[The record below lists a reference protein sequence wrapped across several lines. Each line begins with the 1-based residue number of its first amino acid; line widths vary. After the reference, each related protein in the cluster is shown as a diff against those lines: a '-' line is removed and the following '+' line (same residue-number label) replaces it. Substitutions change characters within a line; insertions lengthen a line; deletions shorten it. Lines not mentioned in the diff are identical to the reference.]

1 MRATRMR
8 PRTPSSFRPLR
19 LKARDVMTPFP
30 ETVRQGASVQEAAAR
45 MRAFD
50 LGCLPVMD
58 GDQLVGVVTDRDLV
72 TRAVGG
78 GLDPRRTPV
87 GDIMT
92 TDLISCDPNASIDSV
107 MRSMAILQIRRMLV
121 IGGGRTLLG
130 VIGLENIV
138 RAGYR
143 SLSALV
149 LGILSRPFPELP
161 PPMKE
166 L

>member
-1 MRATRMR
+1 M
-8 PRTPSSFRPLR
+8 L
-19 LKARDVMTPFP
+19 TPFP
-30 ETVRQGASVQEAAAR
+30 ETIRQNASVQEAAVR

-50 LGCLPVMD
+50 VGFLPVVS
-58 GDQLVGVVTDRDLV
+58 GNQLVGVVTDRDLV
-72 TRAVGG
+72 TRATGA
-78 GLDPRRTPV
+78 GLDALRTPV

-92 TDLISCDPNASIDSV
+92 TEIISCDPNASIDAV
-107 MRSMAILQIRRMLV
+107 MRSMAILQVRRMLV
-121 IGGGRTLLG
+121 IGAGRSVLG

-143 SLSALV
+143 SLAGLV

-161 PPMKE
+161 PPMGD